1 MSGGE
6 LMNGIKIKGE
16 WYFQYDDGPVQ
27 GPFSNTM
34 TTAGLERI
42 ATLVKGL
49 PAVYIAMGDS
59 GGEVFRKAVGA
70 VVQSGAI
77 LRFRTTLSLTEGN
90 GTHTWIGVF
99 SDATAEAG
107 NGIQINELTQ
117 TFNKTQTQVL
127 NVECRFTLQQGVA

>member
-1 MSGGE
+1 M
-6 LMNGIKIKGE
+6 IAVKGE
-16 WYFQYDDGPVQ
+16 WYFQYDAGPVQ

-34 TTAGLERI
+34 KSEGLERF
-42 ATLVKGL
+42 ATLIKSL
-49 PAVYIAMGDS
+49 PACCIAMGDS

-77 LRFRTTLSLTEGN
+77 LRFRTTLSLSEGN

-99 SDATAEAG
+99 SDATATPG
-107 NGIQINELTQ
+107 SGIQINELTQ

-127 NVECRFTLQQGVA
+127 NIECRFTLQQGVS